1 MKYADRRAS
10 PAAVM
15 VGEDELRDGTVTVK
29 DLALGRKLA
38 EGLTDNQAWRGERP
52 GQVTVPR
59 SELISAVK
67 ATLA

>member
-1 MKYADRRAS
+1 
-10 PAAVM
+10 
-15 VGEDELRDGTVTVK
+15 VTVK

-38 EGLTDNQAWRGERP
+38 EGLSDNQAWRGERP